1 MVLHATKKTEDKVE
15 GRLFL
20 DVIVGQSSTVFE
32 LLSGDDETLLVRRDT
47 SHNDNYHGR
56 FKKNKHA
63 LTLLRLGFL
72 P

>member
-1 MVLHATKKTEDKVE
+1 MVLHTTKKTEDKVE

-32 LLSGDDETLLVRRDT
+32 LLFGEDETLLVR
-47 SHNDNYHGR
+47 HNDNYHGI

-63 LTLLRLGFL
+63 LTLLRLRFL